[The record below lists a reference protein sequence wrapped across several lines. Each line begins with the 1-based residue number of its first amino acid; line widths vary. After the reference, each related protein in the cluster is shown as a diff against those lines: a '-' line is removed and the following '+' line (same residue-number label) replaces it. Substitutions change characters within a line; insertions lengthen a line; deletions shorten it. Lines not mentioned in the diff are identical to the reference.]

1 MFLLLA
7 PYFGYAASLF
17 LIIALLVKTDAKFR
31 LYNILGCLFFIA
43 YGTIFSFWP
52 VVLTNAILL
61 VINVYYLIK
70 LYQHAESFTILPV
83 VGNEAIINH
92 FISFYKVDIATYFPA
107 FEKMETTGTVQFAVL
122 RDMVIANIF
131 SATLL
136 PNGIALVNINYT
148 IKKYRDFKIG
158 SFIFEKEKAYLLS
171 KGITAIQYNSV
182 ANKKHEE
189 FLRVSGFMQQGKGWV
204 KEL

>member
-31 LYNILGCLFFIA
+31 FYNILGCLFFIA
-43 YGTIFSFWP
+43 YGSIFSFWP

-61 VINVYYLIK
+61 IINVYYLIK
-70 LYQHAESFTILPV
+70 LYQHAENFTILPV
-83 VGNEAIINH
+83 VGNETIVDH
-92 FISFYKVDIATYFPA
+92 FIAFYKADIATYFPA

-158 SFIFEKEKAYLLS
+158 SFIFEKEKAYLQI
-171 KGITAIQYNSV
+171 KGITTIQYNRV
-182 ANKKHEE
+182 ANKKHKQ
-189 FLRVSGFMQQGKGWV
+189 FLKVSDFVQQGEEWA